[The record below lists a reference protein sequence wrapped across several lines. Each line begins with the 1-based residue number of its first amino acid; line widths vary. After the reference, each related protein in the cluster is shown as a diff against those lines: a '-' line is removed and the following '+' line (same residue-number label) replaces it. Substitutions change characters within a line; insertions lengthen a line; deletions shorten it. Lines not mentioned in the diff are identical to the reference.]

1 MKLRWLDIGPVP
13 VRVYGP
19 RRSRGPFKK
28 RARPISSHLDRT
40 SLVNKGFIV
49 WDETPKHE
57 KFSLQDK
64 ALIPRE
70 QDSSIL
76 PALVANHNAR
86 FGSSFSLRELV
97 INNTVIIFG

>member
-1 MKLRWLDIGPVP
+1 MAQFQCVFMDRDAVEVPLRKERGQYPAILTEQAWSIKDLLYGMKHQNM
-13 VRVYGP
+13 
-19 RRSRGPFKK
+19 K
-28 RARPISSHLDRT
+28 
-40 SLVNKGFIV
+40 
-49 WDETPKHE
+49 